1 MEEASY
7 PPVSRPHTSQG
18 GGSAIPAALNFE
30 RSVMPLT
37 AAQRRTKA
45 ARKQSLL
52 SRATNGTAAGSTARV
67 LMDEGPTYDEEDNW
81 QGPEGC
87 IPIGGMHLHRLRR
100 PEHEHD
106 HNSPMNP
113 CF

>member
-52 SRATNGTAAGSTARV
+52 SRATTGTAAGSTRV

-81 QGPEGC
+81 EGPEGC
-87 IPIGGMHLHRLRR
+87 IPIGGMHHHWRR
-100 PEHEHD
+100 ISRIRITIHK
-106 HNSPMNP
+106 
-113 CF
+113 